1 MTVGNDRGAIET
13 ALVVLAVLLLGGCS
27 TTTTVDLPYDTSVVA
42 SQPAVAA
49 TNSVKI
55 LSVSDS
61 REHDSYWLGAI
72 RGGFGNP
79 LKTLN
84 TEVPVKDVVEN
95 AFTAALKARGLLAST
110 GGDYGLEV
118 VVNQFDCN
126 QFLRREAHVRLHVS
140 MVVFA
145 SGQQIYAKDIR
156 VDKVTG
162 SMITLD
168 AGIFADVEDLRKVAN
183 QALQE
188 AVDKVLDDP
197 QFIKSLMAGA

>member
-1 MTVGNDRGAIET
+1 MTVGKDRGAIET
-13 ALVVLAVLLLGGCS
+13 ALVVLAVLLLGGC

-61 REHDSYWLGAI
+61 RKHDPYWLGAI

-95 AFTAALKARGLLAST
+95 AFTSALKARGLLAST

-197 QFIKSLMAGA
+197 QFIKSLMASA

>member
-1 MTVGNDRGAIET
+1 MQ
-13 ALVVLAVLLLGGCS
+13 VVIS
-27 TTTTVDLPYDTSVVA
+27 
-42 SQPAVAA
+42 
-49 TNSVKI
+49 
-55 LSVSDS
+55 
-61 REHDSYWLGAI
+61 
-72 RGGFGNP
+72 
-79 LKTLN
+79 
-84 TEVPVKDVVEN
+84 
-95 AFTAALKARGLLAST
+95 
-110 GGDYGLEV
+110 
-118 VVNQFDCN
+118 QFDCN
-126 QFLRREAHVRLHVS
+126 QYARREAHVRLHVS
-140 MVVFA
+140 LVEFA